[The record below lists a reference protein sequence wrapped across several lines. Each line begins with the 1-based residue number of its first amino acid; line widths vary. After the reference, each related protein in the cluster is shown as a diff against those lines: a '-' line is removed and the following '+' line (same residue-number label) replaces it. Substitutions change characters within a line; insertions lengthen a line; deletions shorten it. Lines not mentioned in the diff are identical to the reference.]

1 LVIGLI
7 DFIFFFSFYLFL
19 GIEPRESESSGE
31 PVKDCDDS
39 FLHIIDPPYFPSG
52 LVNNL
57 NAAIPIDPLNRVINF
72 SAIRAIFD
80 PLMAAG
86 DKELII
92 HFFSFYLFIYSEGDR
107 TPR

>member
-1 LVIGLI
+1 L
-7 DFIFFFSFYLFL
+7 FSFCLF
-19 GIEPRESESSGE
+19 GGSNPRESESSGE

-39 FLHIIDPPYFPSG
+39 FLHIIYPPYFSSG
-52 LVNNL
+52 FINDF
-57 NAAIPIDPLNRVINF
+57 NAAIPSDPLNRSVNL
-72 SAIRAIFD
+72 STIRAIFD
-80 PLMAAG
+80 PFMASG

>member
-1 LVIGLI
+1 L
-7 DFIFFFSFYLFL
+7 FSFCLF
-19 GIEPRESESSGE
+19 GGSNPRESKSSGE

-57 NAAIPIDPLNRVINF
+57 NAAIPIDPLNCVINLN
-72 SAIRAIFD
+72 SIRAIFD

-86 DKELII
+86 DEKLII
-92 HFFSFYLFIYSEGDR
+92 HFFLFFLFYLLVFRRASFLVIF
-107 TPR
+107 